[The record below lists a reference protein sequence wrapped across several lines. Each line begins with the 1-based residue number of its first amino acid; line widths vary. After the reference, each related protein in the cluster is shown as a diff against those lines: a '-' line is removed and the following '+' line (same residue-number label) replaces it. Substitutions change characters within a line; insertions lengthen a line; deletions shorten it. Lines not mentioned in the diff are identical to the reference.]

1 MWYGVF
7 MKYALG
13 LFVAMPLLVHAQT
26 IELQSVDII
35 YGNQII
41 RSQHQVVLSSPE
53 DVAVIPAERAPLAL
67 GPNIV
72 ITSDGSMPY
81 LEEGNIAQR
90 EQVIFDE
97 VNKRTDEAPF
107 TVLFTGKIPA
117 DIEEKRIRMMP
128 TIGIFADQ
136 PIIGNV
142 PSSVSLL
149 SETAPVELVKP
160 DAEGFAPVGTDLA
173 PNVEGAKQAPVT
185 NEDKLEALI
194 GG

>member
-1 MWYGVF
+1 

-13 LFVAMPLLVHAQT
+13 LVVAMPLLVHAQT
-26 IELQSVDII
+26 VELHSVDII

-53 DVAVIPAERAPLAL
+53 DVAVIPAERSVTVR
-67 GPNIV
+67 GPNV
-72 ITSDGSMPY
+72 VVTADGSTPY

-90 EQVIFDE
+90 EQLIFDE
-97 VNKRTDEAPF
+97 VNKRTDDAPF

-128 TIGIFADQ
+128 EVGIFAERPMLDE
-136 PIIGNV
+136 V
-142 PSSVSLL
+142 PSSESMLSDVVS
-149 SETAPVELVKP
+149 A
-160 DAEGFAPVGTDLA
+160 DATKSPIIEPKIGDFAPIGTGVTPVNSQPA
-173 PNVEGAKQAPVT
+173 SEAPVT
-185 NEDKLEALI
+185 NEERLEKLI